1 MPISAP
7 PARPVPAAS
16 PMPAPRVWSSQASTS
31 RERWRRRIFT
41 IPVILIGFLAFV
53 VLLIPA
59 LIVGGIVDLLARRRG
74 STVRLAIYAV
84 WWAGL
89 ESAGVLWAAVL
100 WMRYAPLRQLG
111 NRNSLH
117 AHSQLQRWWSTKL
130 VWGAR
135 TFLGMAHELE
145 GSEALQSGGPLIVLA
160 RHGSQGDALLVAS
173 VLATA
178 GLRPRFVLK
187 RQLLWDPCLDVVG
200 HRIPNYFVDRNST
213 DNRTEL
219 DNIARLATDLE
230 NDEAIVIFPEG
241 TRYSDAKRKQAID
254 ILETAA
260 PERVA
265 SARRLR
271 HVLPIRTAGL
281 LAILEAAPSTDL
293 LFLNHVGVHDFRT
306 LGDLWRNV
314 PFPVPIQFHATRTS
328 RYEAPTADELV
339 GWLDARW
346 EEFDAWVATN
356 TPEPPGS
363 ATAS

>member
-1 MPISAP
+1 ML
-7 PARPVPAAS
+7 AAS
-16 PMPAPRVWSSQASTS
+16 PMPEPRVWSSRDSTS
-31 RERWRRRIFT
+31 RERWRRRILT
-41 IPVILIGFLAFV
+41 IPAILISFLAFV

-89 ESAGVLWAAVL
+89 ESAGVLWAAIL
-100 WMRYAPLRQLG
+100 WMRYAPLGQLA
-111 NRNSLH
+111 NRNSLR
-117 AHSQLQRWWSTKL
+117 AHSRLQRWWSTNL
-130 VWGAR
+130 VRGAR
-135 TFLGMAHELE
+135 TLLGMVHGLE
-145 GSEALQSGGPLIVLA
+145 GRNALQSGGPLIVLA

-200 HRIPNYFVDRNST
+200 HRIPNYFVDRNPT
-213 DNRTEL
+213 DNHTEL
-219 DNIARLATDLE
+219 ANIARLAADLE

-241 TRYSDAKRKQAID
+241 TRYSNAKREQAID
-254 ILETAA
+254 ILGTAA
-260 PERVA
+260 PERVD
-265 SARRLR
+265 SARQLQ

-314 PFPVPIQFHATRTS
+314 PFPVPLRFHATRTS
-328 RYEAPTADELV
+328 RNEAPDADELV

-346 EEFDAWVATN
+346 EEFDVWIATN
-356 TPEPPGS
+356 TPEPSGS
-363 ATAS
+363 ATTS

>member
-1 MPISAP
+1 VPVSAP
-7 PARPVPAAS
+7 PHRAVRAVSAMHRP
-16 PMPAPRVWSSQASTS
+16 RIWSSRDSTR

-41 IPVILIGFLAFV
+41 VPAILTGFLAFV

-59 LIVGGIVDLLARRRG
+59 LVIGGIVDLLARRRG

-100 WMRYAPLRQLG
+100 WVRYSLLGQLDS
-111 NRNSLH
+111 RNSLH
-117 AHSQLQRWWSTKL
+117 AHSRLQRWWSTNL
-130 VWGAR
+130 VRGAR
-135 TFLGMAHELE
+135 SLLGMAHGLE
-145 GSEALQSGGPLIVLA
+145 GREALRAGGPLIVLA

-173 VLATA
+173 ILATA

-200 HRIPNYFVDRNST
+200 HRLPNYFVDRNST
-213 DNRTEL
+213 DNRPEL
-219 DNIARLATDLE
+219 DNIARLASDLE
-230 NDEAIVIFPEG
+230 YDEAIVIFPEG
-241 TRYSDAKRKQAID
+241 TRYSEAKRKQAID
-254 ILETAA
+254 TLGTTA
-260 PERVA
+260 PGRVA

-281 LAILEAAPSTDL
+281 LSILDAAPSTDL

-314 PFPVPIQFHATRTS
+314 PFPVPIRFHARRIS
-328 RYEAPTADELV
+328 RNETPGASEVVD
-339 GWLDARW
+339 WLDTRW
-346 EEFDAWVATN
+346 EEFDDWVATN
-356 TPEPPGS
+356 TSEPS
-363 ATAS
+363 SSTTAS